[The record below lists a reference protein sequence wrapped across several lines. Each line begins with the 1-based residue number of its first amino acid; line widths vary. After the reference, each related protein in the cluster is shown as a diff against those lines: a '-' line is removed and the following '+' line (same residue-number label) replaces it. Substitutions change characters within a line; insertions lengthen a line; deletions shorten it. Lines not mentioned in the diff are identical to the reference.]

1 MMGVEIPV
9 GNSRSVM
16 TNSKA
21 KVKVETMTNQRWSV
35 FDAIN
40 LVIMYVSVIVGY
52 PLTNRRKRVQS
63 SLRRMKQKRC

>member
-40 LVIMYVSVIVGY
+40 LVIMYVSVIVGC